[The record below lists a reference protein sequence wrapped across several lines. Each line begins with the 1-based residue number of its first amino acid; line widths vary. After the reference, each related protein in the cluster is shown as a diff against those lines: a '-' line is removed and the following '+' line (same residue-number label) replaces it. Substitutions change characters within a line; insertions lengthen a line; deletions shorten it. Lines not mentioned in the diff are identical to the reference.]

1 MKPGDIV
8 KTLSGKTVEVQN
20 TDAEGRLILADALAY
35 AQRYNPAA
43 LVDIATLT
51 GACVVALGQFAI
63 GMFGTDNKLK
73 EQIRKSG
80 IKAGERVW
88 EMPLWNEYFEQLRSD
103 VADMRNIGGRGG
115 GMITAALFLSKFS
128 GDGPWVHLDI
138 ASTDWSERERA
149 YLPKG
154 PTGIGTRL
162 LIQYLIDRSL

>member
-73 EQIRKSG
+73 DRIRKSG
-80 IKAGERVW
+80 IQTGERVW
-88 EMPLWNEYFEQLRSD
+88 EMPLVITSYSIHYTKLYDAQFN
-103 VADMRNIGGRGG
+103 NIGC
-115 GMITAALFLSKFS
+115 L
-128 GDGPWVHLDI
+128 
-138 ASTDWSERERA
+138 
-149 YLPKG
+149 
-154 PTGIGTRL
+154 
-162 LIQYLIDRSL
+162 